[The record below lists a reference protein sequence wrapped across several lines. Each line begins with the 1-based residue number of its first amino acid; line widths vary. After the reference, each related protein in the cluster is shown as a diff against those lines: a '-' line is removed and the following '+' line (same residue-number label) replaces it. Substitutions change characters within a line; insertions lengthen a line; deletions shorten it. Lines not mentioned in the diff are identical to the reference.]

1 MHHPTLHLQPT
12 EVITGET
19 TTRRTS
25 ARHFAAEVQ
34 RIPDYLATWPPRAGR
49 SRTSPPRTWPAR
61 LCQPLHVV
69 VTHSRDTCTHN
80 HTPSLTIRSTHR
92 NPLQEQISF
101 WIQGPRMV
109 SEGGRLLIECSRFI
123 FTSVQIDT
131 TNQSETNERG
141 VVPSSALIKIK
152 IREVT
157 CLQWIPKTLR

>member
-12 EVITGET
+12 EVMTGQT

-25 ARHFAAEVQ
+25 ARHCAAEVQ
-34 RIPDYLATWPPRAGR
+34 RIPDYFATRPPLPGR
-49 SRTSPPRTWPAR
+49 SRTGPPRTWPAR
-61 LCQPLHVV
+61 LCPPLHVV

-101 WIQGPRMV
+101 GIQGSRTV
-109 SEGGRLLIECSRFI
+109 SEGGRLLIQSSRLI
-123 FTSVQIDT
+123 FTSIQNDT
-131 TNQSETNERG
+131 TSQSKTNERG
-141 VVPSSALIKIK
+141 VAPSSALMKRK
-152 IREVT
+152 SAEVT